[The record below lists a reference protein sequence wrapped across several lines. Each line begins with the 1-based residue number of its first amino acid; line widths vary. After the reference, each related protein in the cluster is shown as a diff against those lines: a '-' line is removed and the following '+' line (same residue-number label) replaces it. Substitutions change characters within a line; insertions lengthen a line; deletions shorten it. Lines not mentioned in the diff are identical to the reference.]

1 MNCALAARALW
12 RDDLGSPSYGKA
24 VTPVVS
30 QPSRH
35 ILEQIATLSSEGI
48 LVVDAS
54 EAEYRVVYVNPA
66 YETLTGYSAEE
77 TVGEPWRVLDTDG
90 EEEPATAD
98 LRAALGG
105 AHNYVADLPE
115 VRKDGTTWLSRTR
128 VQPILTRRGELRQ
141 YLVLQTEITEAD
153 TGKTGV
159 QMGLL
164 QRELSRA
171 RKKAA
176 SLDRVD
182 PASGILRY
190 EDFLELADRD
200 CQIARRDGELI
211 AVALIEI
218 HDRDTYRQTF
228 GAKAADSC
236 VRMIAAQ
243 VTSLLRRAGDICGCE
258 DGQRVVALSRGQDI
272 DKITALTDRIESN
285 VRRLGLHNPRGRSG
299 RYVTVSVG
307 VAAGKPSSKD
317 YLKTLI
323 NEASAKLGNEPEVAG
338 ASRSAGG

>member
-1 MNCALAARALW
+1 M
-12 RDDLGSPSYGKA
+12 
-24 VTPVVS
+24 T

-48 LVVDAS
+48 LIIDAS
-54 EAEYRVVYVNPA
+54 EADYRVVYANPA

-77 TVGEPWRVLDTDG
+77 TVGEPWRILDTDR
-90 EEEPATAD
+90 EDAPAMAE
-98 LRAALGG
+98 LRAALGS
-105 AHNYVADLPE
+105 AENYVADLPE
-115 VRKDGTTWLSRTR
+115 IRKDGKTWLSRTR

-141 YLVLQTEITEAD
+141 YLVLQAEITEPD
-153 TGKTGV
+153 TSQTGV

-176 SLDRVD
+176 SMDRID
-182 PASGILRY
+182 PASGVLRY
-190 EDFLELADRD
+190 EYFLELADRD
-200 CQIARRDGELI
+200 CQIARRDGELV
-211 AVALIEI
+211 AVSLIEI
-218 HDRDTYRQTF
+218 NDLDAYRQTF

-243 VTSLLRRAGDICGCE
+243 VTGLLRRAGDVCGCE
-258 DGQRVVALSRGQDI
+258 DGRRIVALSQGQDEEQAS
-272 DKITALTDRIESN
+272 ALTDRVAAN

-299 RYVTVSVG
+299 RYVTVSVA

-317 YLKTLI
+317 YLSTLI
-323 NEASAKLGNEPEVAG
+323 KEARAKLGKETERADTQ
-338 ASRSAGG
+338 RSARG

>member
-1 MNCALAARALW
+1 M
-12 RDDLGSPSYGKA
+12 
-24 VTPVVS
+24 T

-48 LVVDAS
+48 LVIDAS
-54 EAEYRVVYVNPA
+54 EADYRVVYVNPA

-77 TVGEPWRVLDTDG
+77 TVGEPWRALDTDG
-90 EEEPATAD
+90 EDAAATAA
-98 LRAALGG
+98 LRAALGS
-105 AHNYVADLPE
+105 ADNYVADLPE
-115 VRKDGTTWLSRTR
+115 IRKDGKTWLSRTR

-153 TGKTGV
+153 TGQTGL

-176 SLDRVD
+176 SLDRID

-190 EDFLELADRD
+190 EYFLELADRD
-200 CQIARRDGELI
+200 CQIARRDSELI
-211 AVALIEI
+211 AVAIMEI
-218 HDRDTYRQTF
+218 NDLDAYRQTF

-243 VTSLLRRAGDICGCE
+243 VTGLLRRAGDLCGCE
-258 DGQRVVALSRGQDI
+258 EGQRIVALSRGQDEEQVRV
-272 DKITALTDRIESN
+272 LTDRIAGN

-317 YLKTLI
+317 YLKTLLK
-323 NEASAKLGNEPEVAG
+323 EAHAKLGKESETADPP
-338 ASRSAGG
+338 RSARG

>member
-1 MNCALAARALW
+1 
-12 RDDLGSPSYGKA
+12 
-24 VTPVVS
+24 VT

-48 LVVDAS
+48 LVIDAS
-54 EAEYRVVYVNPA
+54 EADYRVVYVNPA

-77 TVGEPWRVLDTDG
+77 TVGRPWRVLDTDG
-90 EEEPATAD
+90 EDPPATAA
-98 LRAALGG
+98 LRVALGS
-105 AHNYVADLPE
+105 ADNFVADLPDI
-115 VRKDGTTWLSRTR
+115 RNDGTTWLSRTR

-141 YLVLQTEITEAD
+141 YLVLQAEITEAD
-153 TGKTGV
+153 TGQTGV

-176 SLDRVD
+176 SLDRID

-190 EDFLELADRD
+190 EYFLELADRD

-211 AVALIEI
+211 GVAFIEI
-218 HDRDTYRQTF
+218 NDLDTYRQTF

-243 VTSLLRRAGDICGCE
+243 VTVLLRRAGDICGCE
-258 DGQRVVALSRGQDI
+258 DGRRIVALTQGQDI
-272 DKITALTDRIESN
+272 EKVTALTDRVATN

-299 RYVTVSVG
+299 RYVTVNVG
-307 VAAGKPSSKD
+307 VAVGKPSSAD

-323 NEASAKLGNEPEVAG
+323 DEARTKLGRDLETAD
-338 ASRSAGG
+338 ASRSARG